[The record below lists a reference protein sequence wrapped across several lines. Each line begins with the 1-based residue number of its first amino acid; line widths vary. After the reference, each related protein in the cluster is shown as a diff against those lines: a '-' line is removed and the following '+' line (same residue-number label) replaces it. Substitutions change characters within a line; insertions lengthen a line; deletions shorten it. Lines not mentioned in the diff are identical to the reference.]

1 MFSVISKMLG
11 SGDVI
16 SKGMDLIDS
25 MHTSTEEEIQAK
37 AKAKTDLL
45 AAYAPFKLAQR
56 YLALMFTAVFLGMFV
71 LVMGMTLAGHGDV
84 EAVKQILGDFWI
96 GEIVLV
102 IVSFYF
108 GGGLAESVGSA
119 RKSK

>member
-16 SKGMDLIDS
+16 SKGLHLIDN
-25 MHTSTEEEIQAK
+25 MHTRTEEEIQAK

-45 AAYAPFKLAQR
+45 QAYAPFKLAQR
-56 YLALMFTAVFLGMFV
+56 YLALMFGLTFLLSYV
-71 LVMGMTLAGHGDV
+71 LVLTMTISGYGDPD
-84 EAVKQILGDFWI
+84 AVTKVMDQFSINYAMLIILG
-96 GEIVLV
+96 
-102 IVSFYF
+102 FYF
-108 GGGLAESVGSA
+108 GGGAVEGFMDK